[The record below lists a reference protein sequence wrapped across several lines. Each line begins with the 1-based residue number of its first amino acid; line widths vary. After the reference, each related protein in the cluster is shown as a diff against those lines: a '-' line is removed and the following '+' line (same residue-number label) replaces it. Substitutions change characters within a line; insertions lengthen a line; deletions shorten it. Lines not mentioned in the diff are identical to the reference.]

1 MEIKIEKV
9 SYQNKKNSRILEAVL
24 TNWFRN
30 PKELNLVDP
39 TLSYPFRYNKW
50 VALNYLNPEI
60 HTIVIKLDQWIVG
73 IGSMYKVPN
82 TKTVDIFH
90 VYIDAEHRRQKLGK
104 KILYYFESLSL
115 KENVE
120 LITIRIMLKN
130 IAAKALLNSE
140 GYIQKEKQ
148 NRKISIFQK
157 SFKKN

>member
-157 SFKKN
+157 KLYKN

>member
-50 VALNYLNPEI
+50 VTLNYLNPEI

-130 IAAKALLNSE
+130 IAAKALLTSE

-157 SFKKN
+157 KLYKN

>member
-130 IAAKALLNSE
+130 IAAKALLTSE

-157 SFKKN
+157 KLYKN

>member
-50 VALNYLNPEI
+50 VTLNYLNPEI

-104 KILYYFESLSL
+104 KILHYFESSSL

-157 SFKKN
+157 KLYKN

>member
-50 VALNYLNPEI
+50 VTLNYLNPQI

-157 SFKKN
+157 KLYKN

>member
-140 GYIQKEKQ
+140 GFIQKEKQ

-157 SFKKN
+157 KLNKN

>member
-104 KILYYFESLSL
+104 KILHYFESLSL

-157 SFKKN
+157 KLYKN